1 MSRNRDLPSDAAVA
15 MRPPHAGGYRDFGVP
30 GLLLRKGARKATWEL
45 RIEGRTAARRVLGEF
60 PKMPVK
66 LAVEKAREIRERVKD
81 GVPIDGPEQ
90 GKETIATSWPLYR
103 ARLTDDGCSPKTLLA
118 YGFAY
123 DRLSEAVRHRPLRD
137 LLNDRVIMA
146 DEQKRIRARLSNYKR
161 GGMSAA
167 AQSAVFV
174 SALFGFMRD
183 RDPSLIGDAVSAC
196 QTTVPQSGDLAILGV
211 GDMPEWWQQV
221 RKLKNPI
228 VQEVLLFTLL
238 TGLRR
243 GSLESL
249 KWSDLDLKRGCLR
262 IRIAK
267 GGADKAFDLI
277 LSRPMLRCLWRAR
290 RAGRQLFPEAAK
302 TWVFP
307 GETGHVTGNSLTKYG
322 VIANHGLRRGYA
334 TAATMAGVEENIV
347 GRLLNHGG
355 RSVTALYIKTSHLG
369 KMLKAAQDDISTYIV
384 KALQA

>member
-1 MSRNRDLPSDAAVA
+1 VSRNRDLPTDAAVA
-15 MRPPHAGGYRDFGVP
+15 MRPAHTGGYRDFGVP
-30 GLLLRKGARKATWEL
+30 GLLLRVGARKRTWEL

-60 PKMPVK
+60 PKVGVK
-66 LAVEKAREIRERVKD
+66 EAIEKAREIRDRAKA
-81 GVPIDGPEQ
+81 GIPIDGPEP
-90 GKETIATSWPLYR
+90 GMDTIATSWPLYR

-118 YGFAY
+118 YGHAY
-123 DRLSEAVRHRPLRD
+123 DRLTEAVRHRPLRD

-146 DEQKRIRARLSNYKR
+146 DEQKRIRARLANYKR
-161 GGMSAA
+161 GGLSAA

-196 QTTVPQSGDLAILGV
+196 QTTVPVNGDLAILGV
-211 GDMPEWWQQV
+211 EDMPTWYAQV

-228 VQEVLLFTLL
+228 VQEALLFTLL

-249 KWSDLDLKRGCLR
+249 KWSDLDLKRGCIR

-290 RAGRQLFPEAAK
+290 RAGRVLFPEAAR
-302 TWVFP
+302 TWIFASEV
-307 GETGHVTGNSLTKYG
+307 GHVTGNSLTKYG
-322 VIANHGLRRGYA
+322 LAANHALRRAYA
-334 TAATMAGVEENIV
+334 TAATLAGVDEPTV

-355 RSVTALYIKTSHLG
+355 KSVTARYIRDSHLG
-369 KMLKAAQDDISTYIV
+369 KMLASAQADISTYITN
-384 KALQA
+384 ALH